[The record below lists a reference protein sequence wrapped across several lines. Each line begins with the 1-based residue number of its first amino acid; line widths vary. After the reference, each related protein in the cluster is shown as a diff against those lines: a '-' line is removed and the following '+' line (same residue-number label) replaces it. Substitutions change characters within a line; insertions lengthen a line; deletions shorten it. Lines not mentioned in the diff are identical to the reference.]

1 MTYYFAKHLDL
12 PFSAALERTRRVLKD
27 AGFGIITEID
37 VTETL
42 KQKLGA
48 NFRKYH
54 ILGACNPALA
64 FEALKTEDKVG
75 TMLPCNVIVQET
87 KGGGS
92 EVAAIDPVAS
102 MRAIDNPELAG
113 LAGRVR
119 DLLKGVVDRL

>member
-1 MTYYFAKHLDL
+1 MTYYFAKQLDL
-12 PFSAALERTRRVLKD
+12 PFLAALERTRNVLKD

-48 NFRKYH
+48 DFRKYR

-64 FEALKTEDKVG
+64 HEALKVEDKIG
-75 TMLPCNVIVQET
+75 TMLPCNVIVQERD
-87 KGGGS
+87 GGC

-102 MRAIDNPELAG
+102 MQAIDNPELG
-113 LAGRVR
+113 RLAGRVR
-119 DLLKGVVDRL
+119 DMLKGVVDKL

>member
-12 PFSAALERTRRVLKD
+12 PFSAALERTRSGLKD

-48 NFRKYH
+48 EFRKYR

-64 FEALKTEDKVG
+64 YEALKTEDKVG
-75 TMLPCNVIVQET
+75 TMLPCNVIVQEAE
-87 KGGGS
+87 GGS
-92 EVAAIDPVAS
+92 EIAAVDPVAS
-102 MRAIDNPELAG
+102 MQAIDNPALG
-113 LAGRVR
+113 RIAGRVR
-119 DLLKGVVDRL
+119 ELLKAVIDDL